1 MKLKNNFYIASLII
15 LLISCSFIVY
25 NVITKVEKKDMTLN
39 SEGNLIVHYI
49 DVGQGDSTFIE
60 LPNKETML
68 IDAGEKSESKKVINY
83 INELGYETINYVV
96 GTHPHSDHI
105 GGLEE
110 VIKTFNIDSI
120 YMPKVVT
127 NSNIYK
133 NLLTTIKNEDK
144 TIKKAFK
151 DVNIIKDEELNI
163 SFLSPT
169 KDEYSN
175 INNYSAVL
183 KITFGD
189 NNFLFMGDAEIEVE
203 KELEPLVHYDVLKVG
218 HHGSDT
224 SSSLDFIKSINPKYA
239 IISVG
244 KDNKYGHPDKNIIKK
259 YEDNNIEIYRTDT
272 NGTIKVIADGSSI
285 NIYKEKNEETISSTS
300 KESISL
306 ISFTDVVKQGDLAS
320 IEIKGVPNTI
330 YSIDVYYKSGK
341 SKAKGLEDKVSL
353 ENGFVKFEWII
364 ASQVSE
370 GVYDVVISDG
380 QNEERYLL
388 TVEKR

>member
-68 IDAGEKSESKKVINY
+68 IDAGEKSESEKVINY

-110 VIKTFNIDSI
+110 VIKTFNIGSI

-151 DVNIIKDEELNI
+151 DVNIIKDEELNV

-203 KELEPLVHYDVLKVG
+203 KELSPLVRYDVLKVG

-285 NIYKEKNEETISSTS
+285 NIYKEKNEKTISSTS
-300 KESISL
+300 KENISL

-364 ASQVSE
+364 GSQVSE

>member
-39 SEGNLIVHYI
+39 SEGDLIVHYI

-120 YMPKVVT
+120 YMPKVVI

-133 NLLTTIKNEDK
+133 NLLTTIKNKDK

-203 KELEPLVHYDVLKVG
+203 KELAPLVHYDVLKVG

-224 SSSLDFIKSINPKYA
+224 SSSLDFIKSVSPKYA

-244 KDNKYGHPDKNIIKK
+244 KYNKYGHPDKNIIKE

-285 NIYKEKNEETISSTS
+285 NIYKEKNEKTISSTS
-300 KESISL
+300 KENISL

-364 ASQVSE
+364 GSQVSE